1 MQSSQ
6 GFQNLLANESQVDVP
21 VIEER
26 LREKMVGEFRYLR
39 AHACG
44 DLATFLDFI
53 TYSYM
58 IDNVVLLITGTI
70 NDRPLNELVN
80 KCHPLGIFDQMEA
93 VTIAN
98 SPSELY
104 NAILVDTEC

>member
-1 MQSSQ
+1 
-6 GFQNLLANESQVDVP
+6 
-21 VIEER
+21 
-26 LREKMVGEFRYLR
+26 
-39 AHACG
+39 
-44 DLATFLDFI
+44 
-53 TYSYM
+53 M

-70 NDRPLNELVN
+70 NDRPLAELVN

-104 NAILVDTEC
+104 NAILVDTVVGEMWEFTKKQLKTNSFFTHFSCR